1 MEEIVLSSGLPDQLI
16 KLMQI
21 DYITLILAMATIAVS
36 ILAIKKFID
45 EFASAFGFVPI
56 WTRKRIELQEERE
69 QIKTQLNAFA
79 ENQKE
84 FKTIQENNI
93 KRMEVLSSG
102 LVELKKDISVLSER
116 IDKRERDKEFRRLRW
131 RIINFAN
138 ELPEREIISLEVWN
152 EVWDGIKKYE
162 DMCEKYKYK
171 NGQTTS
177 SVKVITS
184 RYEHDIALGKIIKEE
199 D

>member
-1 MEEIVLSSGLPDQLI
+1 MEEILLSMSLPDHL
-16 KLMQI
+16 LRMMQI
-21 DYITLILAMATIAVS
+21 DYITLILAIATIAVG

-56 WTRKRIELQEERE
+56 WTRKRMEEQKDRE
-69 QIKTQLNAFA
+69 QIRTQLNVLT

-84 FKTIQENNI
+84 LKAIQEHDI
-93 KRMEVLSSG
+93 ERMEALSSA
-102 LVELKKDISVLSER
+102 LIELKEDISNLGER
-116 IDKRERDKEFRRLRW
+116 IDKREHDKEFRRLRW

-152 EVWDGIKKYE
+152 EVWDGIRKYE
-162 DMCEKYKYK
+162 EMCEKYGYK

-177 SVKVITS
+177 SVNVITM
-184 RYEHDIALGKIIKEE
+184 RYESDIASGKIKE

>member
-1 MEEIVLSSGLPDQLI
+1 MEGIILSSSLPDQFLE
-16 KLMQI
+16 LMQI
-21 DYITLILAMATIAVS
+21 DYVTLILAIATIAVCV
-36 ILAIKKFID
+36 LAIKKFID
-45 EFASAFGFVPI
+45 EFAAAFGFVPI
-56 WTRKRIELQEERE
+56 WTRKRIELQQERE
-69 QIKTQLNAFA
+69 QIKAQLNAFA

-93 KRMEVLSSG
+93 QRMEVLSSG
-102 LVELKKDISVLSER
+102 LVELKEDISKLDER

-138 ELPEREIISLEVWN
+138 ELPDREVVSLEVWN

-162 DMCEKYKYK
+162 DMCEKYGYK

-177 SVKVITS
+177 SVNVITM
-184 RYEHDIALGKIIKEE
+184 RYESDIASGRIKE